1 MLNKI
6 TAMLLLIILVP
17 LLVLIGLLVFIQTLE
32 YPIFIQERGL
42 TLSKHRFR
50 IYKFRTLPGKRSAR
64 AAGKILRNQEA
75 IRSVLPLGRFLRKT
89 GLDELPQL
97 LNIVKGEMNFVG
109 PRPLDLTDLLNI
121 QNHFNEYYLEREKI
135 EMLPGITGYWQVY
148 KDRERSV
155 ENLIA
160 LDTYYKVN
168 KSIVLNLKILA
179 ASFYI
184 TLKGQNEVQ
193 NTNALPYRNNI
204 TSMALAELSSK
215 TG

>member
-6 TAMLLLIILVP
+6 TAMLLLIILIP
-17 LLVLIGLLVFIQTLE
+17 LLFLIGLLVFIQTLE

-42 TLSKHRFR
+42 TLTKHRFR
-50 IYKFRTLPGKRSAR
+50 IYKFRTIQGKQSVRVT
-64 AAGKILRNQEA
+64 GKILRNQEA

-97 LNIVKGEMNFVG
+97 INVLKGEMNFVG
-109 PRPLDLTDLLNI
+109 PRPLDLIDLENI
-121 QNHFNEYYLEREKI
+121 KSCFNEYYLEREKI

-168 KSIVLNLKILA
+168 KSIPLTLKILA
-179 ASFYI
+179 ASFYM

-193 NTNALPYRNNI
+193 NTNTLPYRNNI
-204 TSMALAELSSK
+204 ISKALSILNSK